1 MLKLDKFMTIAKS
14 KKENKKEFIPYSIW
28 MKDVIEKIDQLTDE
42 CLDRFYDNRKTNEE
56 ILKMLS
62 KLKELV
68 KNKYKE

>member
-1 MLKLDKFMTIAKS
+1 MTAEKQ
-14 KKENKKEFIPYSIW
+14 KNKKVKDYISYSVW
-28 MKDVIEKIDQLTDE
+28 MKDVIERISQLTDE

-68 KNKYKE
+68 KKKYKE

>member
-1 MLKLDKFMTIAKS
+1 
-14 KKENKKEFIPYSIW
+14 
-28 MKDVIEKIDQLTDE
+28 VIEKIDQLTDE

-68 KNKYKE
+68 KKKYKE

>member
-1 MLKLDKFMTIAKS
+1 MTAI
-14 KKENKKEFIPYSIW
+14 KKPKKQNKDYIPYSVW